1 MFKKQQ
7 EQQKK
12 VAEEEAK
19 KELEAEKM
27 VANIGARIDVN
38 TLKNDE
44 ALEIDDIW
52 WSIYLKKYNEDKI
65 L

>member
-44 ALEIDDIW
+44 ALEIDDI
-52 WSIYLKKYNEDKI
+52 
-65 L
+65 